1 MEGAPVREAFA
12 GACSALKGCSHMH
25 MQLADYFDFLGLM
38 GFKRQQ
44 EYYHMMH
51 TAEIRGLHRWYINRY
66 NMLFPRGTDV
76 QEDVIPTAWD
86 RYSRMDVDAAARKSA
101 VKSAM
106 AMWVNKATL
115 SKEKVE
121 EAAKTLLDEG
131 CVADY
136 EYMACLVKS
145 FDKELKCATRQSIRL
160 AGCDYDAREMFD
172 MQRQLHE
179 KYRKKTVKVGE
190 YLSE

>member
-1 MEGAPVREAFA
+1 MESKVRDSFSTVCAT
-12 GACSALKGCSHMH
+12 LKSCSHMH

-51 TAEIRGLHRWYINRY
+51 TAEIRGVHRWYINRY
-66 NMLFPRGTDV
+66 NMLLPRGTV
-76 QEDVIPTAWD
+76 AEEDAIPAAWD
-86 RYSRMDVDAAARKSA
+86 RYSRMDVDSSARKTA
-101 VKSAM
+101 VKNAT
-106 AMWVNKATL
+106 AMWVSRATA

-121 EAAKTLLDEG
+121 EAAKALLDEG

-136 EYMACLVKS
+136 GCMAHLVETL
-145 FDKELKCATRQSIRL
+145 DKELKCAVRQSIRL

-172 MQRQLHE
+172 MQGRLHE
-179 KYRKKTVKVGE
+179 KYRKKTAKVGE
-190 YLSE
+190 CLAR